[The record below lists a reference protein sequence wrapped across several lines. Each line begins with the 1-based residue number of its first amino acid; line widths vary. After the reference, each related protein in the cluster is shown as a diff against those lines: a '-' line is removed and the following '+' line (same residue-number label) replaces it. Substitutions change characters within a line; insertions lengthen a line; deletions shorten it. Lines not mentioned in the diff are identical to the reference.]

1 MHGNCGAFRSYLDPA
16 EIFHYGFWSTSVAHF
31 IHGWCLD
38 GPRCSQYPSNSR
50 GQSEA
55 ELIAYVS
62 RGSTLLRNLAES
74 TFSEGGLQ
82 GRADKWPVPEL
93 YCTLAPW
100 SWRCRWN
107 NSGSMQASDRE
118 QVNVGQSYKVLHAYG
133 LGTLIL
139 TVRIWKLCHLLQFQI
154 HSTEQR
160 KRVPRG
166 LYAQPQTPPRWS
178 S

>member
-1 MHGNCGAFRSYLDPA
+1 
-16 EIFHYGFWSTSVAHF
+16 
-31 IHGWCLD
+31 
-38 GPRCSQYPSNSR
+38 
-50 GQSEA
+50 
-55 ELIAYVS
+55 
-62 RGSTLLRNLAES
+62 
-74 TFSEGGLQ
+74 
-82 GRADKWPVPEL
+82 
-93 YCTLAPW
+93 
-100 SWRCRWN
+100 
-107 NSGSMQASDRE
+107 MQASDRE

-139 TVRIWKLCHLLQFQI
+139 SVRIWKLCQLLQFQI